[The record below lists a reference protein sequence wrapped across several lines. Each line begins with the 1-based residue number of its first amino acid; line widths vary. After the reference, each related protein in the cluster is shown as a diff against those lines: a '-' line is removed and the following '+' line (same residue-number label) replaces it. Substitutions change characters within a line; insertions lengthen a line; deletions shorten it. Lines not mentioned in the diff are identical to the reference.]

1 MGVDA
6 ETAAKGIETFK
17 GTHRRFEKKGFL
29 NGAVVIDDYAHHP
42 TEIKSDTSRGTKN
55 SRTIKFGACSSH
67 TLSHEQEH
75 CGTNLSVHLMMRTN

>member
-29 NGAVVIDDYAHHP
+29 NGAVAVSYTHLYSQ
-42 TEIKSDTSRGTKN
+42 KSMTHTKY
-55 SRTIKFGACSSH
+55 T
-67 TLSHEQEH
+67 
-75 CGTNLSVHLMMRTN
+75 VV